1 MSKYLNDQ
9 LNQIRQVELDLMNID
24 FKEERIRIQGAEAG
38 DHEKR
43 FDLVFEGVN
52 AFFYSDPSEMEAA
65 IPGRRSTMK
74 TVAYQHDGFGEF
86 AVVHRHEEVDDAD
99 FLNLESNISVPNF
112 NIEFDDA
119 TLFIEAEGITINDR
133 RYTLTKQS

>member
-9 LNQIRQVELDLMNID
+9 LNQIRQIELDLMNID
-24 FKEERIRIQGAEAG
+24 FKEECIRIQGSEAG
-38 DHEKR
+38 DREKR
-43 FDLVFEGVN
+43 YDLVFEGVN
-52 AFFYSDPSEMEAA
+52 AFFYSDPGQPDATDS
-65 IPGRRSTMK
+65 GKRSTMK

-86 AVVHRHEEVDDAD
+86 AVVQNHVEEIE
-99 FLNLESNISVPNF
+99 FNNLESSISVPNF

-119 TLFIEAEGITINDR
+119 SLFIEAEGITINDR

>member
-9 LNQIRQVELDLMNID
+9 LNQIRQIELDLMNID
-24 FKEERIRIQGAEAG
+24 FKEECIRIRGSEAG
-38 DHEKR
+38 DREKR

-52 AFFYSDPSEMEAA
+52 AFFYSDPGHPDMTA
-65 IPGRRSTMK
+65 PGKRSTMK
-74 TVAYQHDGFGEF
+74 TVAYLHDGFGEF
-86 AVVHRHEEVDDAD
+86 AVVQNHEE
-99 FLNLESNISVPNF
+99 EIEYSNFDSSISVPNF